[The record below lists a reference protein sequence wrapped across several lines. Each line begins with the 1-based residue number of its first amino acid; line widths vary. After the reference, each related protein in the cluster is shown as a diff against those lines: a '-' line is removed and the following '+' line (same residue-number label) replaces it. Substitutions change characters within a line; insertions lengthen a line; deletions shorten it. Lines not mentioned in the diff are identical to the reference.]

1 MTRMVEVVTGPM
13 EGTSFLVVE
22 DQTLTMGRSSSN
34 DITLL
39 YDPWISS
46 AHLNIKN
53 DGDRIFVMDLNSSNG
68 SYVDGD
74 KVEPDRYIAVTE
86 YFVLGST
93 LCRACEP
100 GPMLTQKPLSVKK
113 EGFDKYREHPL
124 IRAAIK
130 DARHRRSPVLS
141 TLHMLSA
148 ILEANDA
155 DVGRYLQNL
164 KLNPISIEADI
175 EKYHIF
181 NGKNQWI
188 NDFLPYQF
196 RTRQKVEC
204 MVTPRV
210 LNLMNRYGVENELKL
225 LPFLQELLRTRYT
238 IVHPLLGITADPPA
252 KKESARERITL
263 NPYDTGGDDLTLPG
277 DFWSDLES
285 MLSRNNIVVLAGDKG
300 TGKTAVLEQCFH
312 SLPKVNIPCFRD
324 KNKRIFDPEMFLV
337 FHEVADLV
345 PYINTIIK
353 ALRGESVIAIDH
365 FGTLLHLMHQHH
377 IEDTPMIRCINRRR
391 FPTILAVGTG
401 HLKRVKTVL
410 TEPGILHMDQH
421 VRESNQDILDAFL
434 RDFEEESKRSLSPHA
449 ERYLVNMLTRFNFTA
464 AKTFLDFCVDRLRN
478 LNYFYKELTPVS
490 GEQEELSEAFFR
502 YMHDRWCGTL
512 DSTTGKPPRDSELDS
527 LELSLSGVFSD
538 DEMESPGF
546 HDEFPEKLETM
557 LNELLARN
565 FRTALTFP
573 DGTRSLTERGAMG
586 HVQKREE
593 LLRQLDLMVTGFR
606 SGFVHWIKLFIKEI
620 DPEVLRNEVGRE
632 PRVLWEEYLS
642 RYNALDIRFMRDHF
656 LEISRKIFLRKRR
669 DSKEGGKPP
678 DSLV

>member
-39 YDPWISS
+39 FDPWISS
-46 AHLNIKN
+46 AHLNVKN
-53 DGDRIFVMDLNSSNG
+53 DGDHIFVMDLDSSNG

-74 KVEPDRYIAVTE
+74 KIEPNNYIAVSE

-93 LCRACEP
+93 LCRTCEP
-100 GPMLTQKPLSVKK
+100 GPMLTQKPLAVKK
-113 EGFDKYREHPL
+113 DGFDKYRDHPL
-124 IRAAIK
+124 ILAALK

-141 TLHMLSA
+141 VLHMLAA
-148 ILEANDA
+148 ILEAGDA
-155 DVGRYLQNL
+155 DVNRYLQNL
-164 KLNPISIEADI
+164 KVNPVAIEADI

-181 NGKNQWI
+181 SGKNQWI

-210 LNLMNRYGVENELKL
+210 QNLMNRYGVENELKL
-225 LPFLQELLRTRYT
+225 LPFLQELLRTHYT
-238 IVHPLLGITADPPA
+238 IVHPLLGITGDPPA

-277 DFWSDLES
+277 DFWSDLEGK
-285 MLSRNNIVVLAGDKG
+285 LGQHNLVALTGDKG

-312 SLPKVNIPCFRD
+312 ALPKVNIPCFRD

-353 ALRGESVIAIDH
+353 ALREQSVIGIDH

-377 IEDTPMIRCINRRR
+377 IEDTPLIRCLNRRKY
-391 FPTILAVGTG
+391 PTMLAVGSN

-410 TEPGILHMDQH
+410 EDPCVLYMDQH
-421 VRESNQDILDAFL
+421 VRESNPDILDTFL
-434 RDFEEESKRSLSPHA
+434 RNFEEESKRALSPHA
-449 ERYLVNMLTRFNFTA
+449 ERYLVTLLTRFNFTA

-478 LNYFYKELTPVS
+478 LNFFYKELTPEN
-490 GEQEELSEAFFR
+490 GKQEQLSEAFFR
-502 YMHDRWCGTL
+502 TMHDRWCGTL
-512 DSTTGKPPRDSELDS
+512 DSTTGKPPRDSEMDS

-538 DEMESPGF
+538 DELEAPGF
-546 HDEFPEKLETM
+546 QDEFPQKLETL

-565 FRTALTFP
+565 FKTALTFP
-573 DGTRSLTERGAMG
+573 DGTRSLGERGALG
-586 HVQKREE
+586 HVEKRDHLLLQLE
-593 LLRQLDLMVTGFR
+593 LIFSGFR
-606 SGFVHWIKLFIKEI
+606 SGFVHWLKLFLKDI
-620 DPEVLRNEVGRE
+620 DPAVLRGEVGRE
-632 PRVLWEEYLS
+632 PNVLWEEFMS
-642 RYNALDIRFMRDHF
+642 RFDSFDKRNIRDHY
-656 LEISRKIFLRKRR
+656 LEMARKVFLRKRR
-669 DSKEGGKPP
+669 EIKDGPKPP
-678 DSLV
+678 DSLL